1 MSISEPF
8 IRRPVATTL
17 LTISVALLGIVAYFN
32 IPIASLPN
40 IERPTIRVVASLPGG
55 SADTVSSSLT
65 TPLERQL
72 GLISGLKEM
81 HASSIYGR
89 SVITLEFELDKDID
103 AAAVAVQ
110 SAINTASTDL
120 PKDMPG
126 PPLYIKANPN
136 AFPIVALALTSDTL
150 TPADIYQYADT
161 VLAGKLSQIQGVAKV
176 AISGATRPGV
186 RIQVNP
192 RALADM
198 HMSTAAVKSAVLVA
212 SANLPKGEISDGPHS
227 VALAAND
234 QLMTA
239 ADYKNV
245 VVAWKN
251 GAAIKLP
258 DVANVFDST
267 INDDRAGWF
276 DDDSAVVL
284 YVLKDADANVVQT
297 VDTTLKMLPQLERW
311 IPAGIHVHL
320 LYDRTLLI
328 RAAVSDVQ
336 FTMAIAILLVVL
348 VVFLF
353 LRRFWTTVIPTVTI
367 PVSLAVTMAVIY
379 ALGFSLDNVSLLAV
393 TIAVGFVIDDSVI
406 IIENIA
412 RLVGEG
418 EDPIDA
424 ALKGTRQMGFTVIS
438 IAVALVAAL
447 IPILFMP
454 DIVGRLFREFG
465 LTLVAAI
472 VASAVVSLTLTPTM
486 CAHLLRRDEMRP
498 DGRFGVFCE
507 RVLDRSIALY
517 GGSLNWALRHR
528 WLTLTLAASLTAAS
542 VGMYIHLPKGF
553 LPTQDTGV
561 LAVRTISRSNISFE
575 AKEKSQQAIA
585 DAITSDPAVANV
597 GSYIGLGTMSGGSM
611 LVSLKPPGVRK
622 ESVEQVIDRF
632 RSKLAKSKDAKAVF
646 VPLQDLKVGAKKS
659 SSRYQYAMSG
669 FNRDEVAHWALL
681 MKQRLSALPQVTDV
695 HLNYER
701 RGLGVNVLVNRI
713 RAARAGATPTD
724 VDDILYDW
732 FGQIRLDLIRYP
744 INHARV
750 VLEVEPQVPA
760 GPFGYRPSVSD
771 SGPARGYPEPAPA
784 YAHVDVDSSRERNS
798 VVHPFVQHAA
808 RRFDRRRHRGGPGRR
823 GGRPC
828 PEQHLYG
835 LSRRSAAGRRNLA
848 ITAAAVPG
856 GGHQHLYHPGHPLRE
871 LRSSVHHPVD
881 ASLGGVWGAA
891 RPRDHPYR
899 VHAHRR
905 GRLPPGDRHC
915 DEKRDHDGGFRA
927 GCGAAGGPAAGG
939 GYPARGAA
947 AFSPHHHDDNGR
959 PARRVAAGAGD
970 RTGLRTAPAA
980 RRCDRR
986 RIIALSIRHALHHA
1000 GGVSGGRQAGPAT
1013 PDAQPSV
1020 ARSSAGVKRSPASM
1034 PREGRLRRRA
1044 RRLRSMRAGENSEND
1059 RRRDHHRRGAGD
1071 SDRPQHVAGVLLH
1084 GARGDLLSLRRT
1096 RAHVHPA
1103 LRLSRAPLLPR
1114 SRAAL
1119 RQIVSV
1125 LVVLRWRHGAVPIF
1139 RSRAQKTR
1147 QNLPTR
1153 PRKHKA
1159 RGKRGAASRWRQ
1171 SARFRRAARSG
1182 PRTYHW
1188 NSAPRDGWAP

>member
-1 MSISEPF
+1 VSFSEPF

-40 IERPTIRVVASLPGG
+40 IERPTIRVVAALPGG

-136 AFPIVALALTSDTL
+136 AFPIVALALTSDTIA
-150 TPADIYQYADT
+150 TPDIYQYADT

-198 HMSTAAVKSAVLVA
+198 HMSTAAVKSALLEA

-227 VALAAND
+227 VALSAND

-258 DVANVFDST
+258 DVANIFDST

-297 VDTTLKMLPQLERW
+297 VDTVLKMMPQLERW
-311 IPAGIHVHL
+311 IPAGIKVHL

-353 LRRFWTTVIPTVTI
+353 LRRFWTTVIPTITI

-472 VASAVVSLTLTPTM
+472 VASAIVSLTLTPTM

-498 DGRFGVFCE
+498 DGRFGAFCE

-517 GGSLNWALRHR
+517 AGSLNWALRHR

-561 LAVRTISRSNISFE
+561 LAVRTISRSYISFE
-575 AKEKSQQAIA
+575 AKEKSQEAIA
-585 DAITSDPAVANV
+585 AAIASDPAVENV

-632 RSKLAKSKDAKAVF
+632 RRKLADSKDAKAVF

-701 RGLGVNVLVNRI
+701 RGLGVNVLVNRV

-750 VLEVEPQVPA
+750 VLEVAPEYRQDPSDIDRLFLIQGLPA
-760 GPFGYRPSVSD
+760 D
-771 SGPARGYPEPAPA
+771 I
-784 YAHVDVDSSRERNS
+784 
-798 VVHPFVQHAA
+798 
-808 RRFDRRRHRGGPGRR
+808 
-823 GGRPC
+823 
-828 PEQHLYG
+828 
-835 LSRRSAAGRRNLA
+835 LSRRRRIHTSMWIPHENGIPSYTLSFNTPLGGSIGDAIAAVRGAEAAAHVPSNIYTGFRGEARLADETSQSLPFLFLAAVISIYIILGILYESFAHPFTILSTLPSAAFGALLALAVTHTQFTLIAAVGCLLVIGIVMKNAIMMVDFALDAERRMGLSPDEAIQRAARLRFRPIIMTTLAALLGALPLALGSGPGSELRQPLGVAIVGGLFLSQFVTLYTTPAVYLA
-848 ITAAAVPG
+848 I
-856 GGHQHLYHPGHPLRE
+856 
-871 LRSSVHHPVD
+871 
-881 ASLGGVWGAA
+881 
-891 RPRDHPYR
+891 
-899 VHAHRR
+899 
-905 GRLPPGDRHC
+905 GR
-915 DEKRDHDGGFRA
+915 
-927 GCGAAGGPAAGG
+927 
-939 GYPARGAA
+939 
-947 AFSPHHHDDNGR
+947 
-959 PARRVAAGAGD
+959 
-970 RTGLRTAPAA
+970 
-980 RRCDRR
+980 
-986 RIIALSIRHALHHA
+986 
-1000 GGVSGGRQAGPAT
+1000 
-1013 PDAQPSV
+1013 
-1020 ARSSAGVKRSPASM
+1020 
-1034 PREGRLRRRA
+1034 
-1044 RRLRSMRAGENSEND
+1044 
-1059 RRRDHHRRGAGD
+1059 
-1071 SDRPQHVAGVLLH
+1071 
-1084 GARGDLLSLRRT
+1084 LSLRRSPRGRQT
-1096 RAHVHPA
+1096 PVAAPGAPA
-1103 LRLSRAPLLPR
+1103 
-1114 SRAAL
+1114 
-1119 RQIVSV
+1119 
-1125 LVVLRWRHGAVPIF
+1125 
-1139 RSRAQKTR
+1139 
-1147 QNLPTR
+1147 
-1153 PRKHKA
+1153 
-1159 RGKRGAASRWRQ
+1159 
-1171 SARFRRAARSG
+1171 
-1182 PRTYHW
+1182 
-1188 NSAPRDGWAP
+1188 